1 MAIQGQLQMLC
12 QAVGNGQLP
21 PGVINYQQRPH
32 GGHGHGKQHSGKN
45 GGGRGYGGGGYNGG
59 GGNNNGGGGGNQN
72 TNGGGGGYNSGGG
85 TATALATSATR
96 TQEAYTPR
104 QSSASST
111 GTTAARMT
119 ATWKTTTPV
128 QHVPT
133 QGRTTNAR
141 QHGPTPW
148 VSPSAAC
155 TRPSFPAPSA
165 DRLHQLPPPPC
176 AHQLHPHLLQSIWQ
190 QRAFS
195 HDTRQ
200 LGFWTPHQSIPTGQQ
215 YPPPLNLVL
224 Q

>member
-1 MAIQGQLQMLC
+1 
-12 QAVGNGQLP
+12 
-21 PGVINYQQRPH
+21 
-32 GGHGHGKQHSGKN
+32 
-45 GGGRGYGGGGYNGG
+45 
-59 GGNNNGGGGGNQN
+59 
-72 TNGGGGGYNSGGG
+72 
-85 TATALATSATR
+85 
-96 TQEAYTPR
+96 
-104 QSSASST
+104 
-111 GTTAARMT
+111 MT